1 MVKAENGLRR
11 MYSAISFFCLL
22 HILPCRSV
30 PYEYDP
36 TRTRKVGSNYRAAK
50 KLLVS
55 EKIQIILDR
64 VQLDAVIQKTIKI
77 SENWPADK
85 SLEFGSHLN
94 TIIYRYR

>member
-1 MVKAENGLRR
+1 M
-11 MYSAISFFCLL
+11 
-22 HILPCRSV
+22 
-30 PYEYDP
+30 
-36 TRTRKVGSNYRAAK
+36 GSNYRAAK

-85 SLEFGSHLN
+85 ILEFGSHLN